1 MLSRFVIAAP
11 PPSFQGFFVVASK
24 PQFHDTRDG
33 VTAVQ
38 WSGHNASL
46 TPACMQSVGCFCLH
60 THTHTH
66 IHTHTPSPLTTGYRD
81 YSDDRLNSGKVWHS
95 LFPKRGRIRKMRVEE
110 DETEN
115 SD

>member
-1 MLSRFVIAAP
+1 MIQGMVSQLSSGRAIT
-11 PPSFQGFFVVASK
+11 QAS
-24 PQFHDTRDG
+24 P
-33 VTAVQ
+33 
-38 WSGHNASL
+38 L
-46 TPACMQSVGCFCLH
+46 PACRVWAASAY
-60 THTHTH
+60 TH

-95 LFPKRGRIRKMRVEE
+95 LFPKRGRIRKIRVEE